1 MFIMSLITAKIS
13 GITFRLGNDSDDE
26 EEYNEVYYKEY
37 IKNIQ
42 KKRIKKSNYFTQ
54 NYFAIV
60 VKFIKIIDKFV

>member
-1 MFIMSLITAKIS
+1 MSLITAKTS
-13 GITFRLGNDSDDE
+13 GIIFRLGNDSDDE

-54 NYFAIV
+54 NYCAIV